1 VNGAIPNGEERA
13 KLIER
18 VHKLLTLAEGTNN
31 EHEAGVAA
39 AKATE
44 LVQTYNLAQH
54 ELEKSGQ
61 KKAQPIGYAHVT
73 LHTNDGKVLPVR
85 KDWVVNLVSAVC
97 RANFCEPRYGK
108 RHVVIYGRQEE
119 ASLAAY
125 MLDNLTAQLER
136 LAWRRG
142 EEYARMYFQENG
154 LYPRQ
159 VAGRDNIH
167 VWKASWMLGAVAVV
181 TQKLAAQ
188 HQKFQQESSTGMEL
202 VISRGDE
209 LDEYFRQVAEIM
221 TQATGKKPKDK
232 HFSAGTSTYN
242 GSAFAKGMA
251 DGKDISVQAGVAG
264 PGQNKRLGS

>member
-1 VNGAIPNGEERA
+1 VNGEERA

-18 VHKLLTLAEGTNN
+18 VHKLLTLADGTSN

-44 LVQTYNLAQH
+44 LIQTYNLAQH
-54 ELEKSGQ
+54 ELEKAG

-85 KDWVVNLVSAVC
+85 KEWVVTLVRAVC
-97 RANFCEPRYGK
+97 KANFCEPRYGK

-119 ASLAAY
+119 ANLAAY
-125 MLDNLTAQLER
+125 MLDNLTSQLER

-142 EEYARMYFQENG
+142 EEYARVYFQQNG

-167 VWKASWMLGAVAVV
+167 VWKASWLSGAVAVIA
-181 TQKLAAQ
+181 QKLEAQ
-188 HQKFQQESSTGMEL
+188 HKKFQQESSTGMEL

-209 LDEYFRQVAEIM
+209 LDEYFEKVA
-221 TQATGKKPKDK
+221 ASWPKPPKPK
-232 HFSAGTSTYN
+232 HFTAGTSTHN

-264 PGQNKRLGS
+264 PSQNKRLGS